1 MKTNIDLTKD
11 FTMGD
16 IMSTEFFLYFKNYI
30 KEMVVDQKIAKR
42 DRKDAKHPCPEKRK
56 YSCYDAYY
64 RVMSQRY
71 TLSMLYE
78 IYYFMK
84 KNREFDW
91 SKIKFTHK
99 LNWRKEDYI
108 QSLSFNPEILEKEEN
123 LRVLNNAWLNF
134 DYLLDVIKKYV
145 NDGK

>member
-11 FTMGD
+11 FTMSN

-30 KEMVVDQKIAKR
+30 KEMVEDQKIAKR

-84 KNREFDW
+84 KNRDFDW
-91 SKIKFTHK
+91 SRVSFIHK
-99 LNWRKEDYI
+99 LNWRNQDYI
-108 QSLSFNPEILEKEEN
+108 NSKTIWPEDED
-123 LRVLNNAWLNF
+123 LRYLNNVGLSF
-134 DYLLDVIKKYV
+134 DYLIDVIKKYV